1 MIGESCLSC
10 LFYVHIV
17 GYLTMVSY
25 FILCARYGTI
35 YSEIVDNLA
44 YNVDNFNSEG
54 YILLEAH
61 TIN

>member
-1 MIGESCLSC
+1 
-10 LFYVHIV
+10 
-17 GYLTMVSY
+17 MVSY
-25 FILCARYGTI
+25 FILCAR

-61 TIN
+61 IIN

>member
-1 MIGESCLSC
+1 MPL
-10 LFYVHIV
+10 LFYPVI

-54 YILLEAH
+54 YILLESPH
-61 TIN
+61 N